1 MKKLFWKIPVW
12 FFSITFA
19 LVVLLR
25 FLPIYFTPLM
35 VIRVVEAMFD
45 EDRDV
50 RVEKTWVPI
59 EKMSSK
65 IPRAAIAGEDD
76 MFLTHYGFSVKGIQ
90 QAYKDNKKGK
100 RLKGG
105 STISQQTAKNVFLW
119 PGRSWVRKGF
129 EVYFTVL
136 IEFVWGKER
145 IMEVYLNS
153 IEMGKGIYGAE
164 AAAQFYWHTS
174 AKNLSRTQA
183 AALAAILPNPRKYSA
198 NPPGPYVQDRIGWIV
213 GQMGQWGTL
222 KFK

>member
-25 FLPIYFTPLM
+25 FLPIYVTPLM

-105 STISQQTAKNVFLW
+105 STISQQTAKNVFTT
-119 PGRSWVRKGF
+119 GSRTWVRKGF
-129 EVYFTVL
+129 ETYFTLL
-136 IEFVWGKER
+136 IELVWGKER
-145 IMEVYLNS
+145 IMEVYLNVV
-153 IEMGKGIYGAE
+153 ELGDGIYGDIKDKPETEQQLFKLQDLYFNRRNSYNKAVE
-164 AAAQFYWHTS
+164 QWKLDKGTIKPDRKDYNTNRDRAW
-174 AKNLSRTQA
+174 
-183 AALAAILPNPRKYSA
+183 IL
-198 NPPGPYVQDRIGWIV
+198 W
-213 GQMGQWGTL
+213 
-222 KFK
+222 